1 MIPEPESLS
10 PSAIMRL
17 NVMIDQ
23 LQQEESE
30 GQGVLHQKDLDDALC
45 LLGEQTNQLESFGSS
60 AGFSSGFKSAECLPN
75 SNLQGKRFLD
85 PVLIGV
91 GAYALVFR
99 VFDTALQI
107 PVALKVLKSSKV
119 HSQEFQARFLGEA
132 QSTAQL
138 SHPGIIRIFDTG
150 RIGNLLFISCEYAPK
165 GSLGDWLKNKSELMS
180 EEQAASLMC
189 RVAEAVHY
197 AHSKL
202 TLHRDI
208 KPGNILLFEEPQAD
222 HESDGFAYRPV
233 LTDFGLCKQIGAVS
247 SDWTTEGVI
256 VGTARYM
263 SPEQASGCPEDLRT
277 TTDVYSMGVVLY
289 QLLTGRV
296 PFDADF
302 ENQIRN
308 LVRTSVPV
316 RPSMIREGLSR
327 DLDAIVMKCLAK
339 DPEHRYQ
346 TAREFQADLKRFLAG
361 QNISARKLSFVR
373 SSLRTIRRYPLTT
386 ALTTLLFATNFVALA
401 LISKSRNEAIEA
413 SNETIQVIGKMHN
426 AFGDAIIERTL
437 ISPAQFEEKLAES
450 IACVEDWMDRYGET
464 ESSLHTLS
472 VLQHYSSLCH
482 YLMGQVDQGVKDR
495 SKVIESQRRL
505 LVAKPGNRKL
515 RFQMATSFFHL
526 ACGLSKEKPDRL
538 ERSLEALEL
547 ARREV
552 EVLISENPGQG
563 DENYWLESIDLRNA
577 IDRQRAELLMDE
589 DPAIALQ
596 IFERVVESAAN
607 LFVNNPGRPMFLTHA
622 IFALRSESTLFANQ
636 KQDQKRVQAFADA
649 ERLALER
656 WEGHWDKG
664 WPTRQVSQ
672 LYFEWTMSLYKRR
685 QFAEA
690 LLVLNRWRTFH
701 QRIFPFAID
710 DNCSPMV
717 FDKYSTH
724 YSILGLIRHA
734 TNAAV
739 GSDTNLPIDQGL
751 DGELIGAAARLVTD
765 EEKIVALRDE
775 LALLGVPTPELISLL
790 AKIRQGSQ

>member
-1 MIPEPESLS
+1 MMPEPESLS

-23 LQQEESE
+23 LQQDELE
-30 GQGVLHQKDLDDALC
+30 GQEVLHQKDLEDALC
-45 LLGEQTNQLESFGSS
+45 LLGEQTNQFESFGSS
-60 AGFSSGFKSAECLPN
+60 AGVSSGLQLAECKPT
-75 SNLQGKRFLD
+75 SNDHGKRFLD

-91 GAYALVFR
+91 GAYALVFK
-99 VFDTALQI
+99 VFDTVLQI
-107 PVALKVLKSSKV
+107 PVALKILKSSKV
-119 HSQEFQARFLGEA
+119 QSQEYQARFLGEA

-150 RIGNLLFISCEYAPK
+150 RIGNLPFISCEYAPK
-165 GSLGDWLKNKSELMS
+165 GSLGDWLKNKPELMR
-180 EEQAASLMC
+180 EQQAARLMC
-189 RVAEAVHY
+189 QVAEAVHY

-222 HESDGFAYRPV
+222 DESEGFPYRAV

-247 SDWTTEGVI
+247 SDWTTQGAI

-289 QLLTGRV
+289 QLLTGQV

-302 ENQIRN
+302 ENQIRC
-308 LVRTSVPV
+308 LVRTSVPA
-316 RPSMIREGLSR
+316 RPSTIRSGLSR
-327 DLDAIVMKCLAK
+327 DLEAIVMKCLAK
-339 DPEHRYQ
+339 DPEHRYP

-361 QNISARKLSFVR
+361 QNVSARKLSFVR
-373 SSLRTIRRYPLTT
+373 GALRTIRRYPLTT
-386 ALTTLLFATNFVALA
+386 ALATLLFATNFIALA
-401 LISKSRNEAIEA
+401 LISQSRNEAIKA

-426 AFGDAIIERTL
+426 AFGDDIIERTL
-437 ISPAQFEEKLAES
+437 ISPAQYEEKLAEN
-450 IACVEDWMDRYGET
+450 IGLVEDWMDRYGET
-464 ESSLHTLS
+464 ESALQTLS

-482 YLMGQVDQGVKDR
+482 YLLGQADQGVQDR

-505 LVAKPGNRKL
+505 LEAKPDDRKL
-515 RFQMATSFFHL
+515 RFQMATSLLHL
-526 ACGLSKEKPDRL
+526 AEGFQKENPDGFQRAI
-538 ERSLEALEL
+538 ESLEL
-547 ARREV
+547 ARQEV
-552 EVLISENPGQG
+552 EVLISENPVQG

-577 IDRQRAELLMDE
+577 IDRHKAELLMDE

-596 IFERVVESAAN
+596 IFDRVVESAVD
-607 LFVNNPGRPMFLTHA
+607 LFVSNPNRPMLLTHA

-636 KQDQKRVQAFADA
+636 RQDQKSVQAFADA

-672 LYFEWTMSLYKRR
+672 IYFEWTMSLYKRGH
-685 QFAEA
+685 FAEA

-701 QRIFPFAID
+701 QRVFPFAIGD
-710 DNCSPMV
+710 EGIPMMS
-717 FDKYSTH
+717 DKYATA
-724 YSILGLIRHA
+724 YSVLGLIRHA
-734 TNAAV
+734 SIAV
-739 GSDTNLPIDQGL
+739 VGVNTDTPIDDRL
-751 DGELIGAAARLVTD
+751 DWELIGAAARLGTD
-765 EEKIVALRDE
+765 EDKIVAIRDQ
-775 LALLGVPTPELISLL
+775 LALLGVPAPELTDLI
-790 AKIRQGSQ
+790 AKIRQENE